1 MALEMGANSIS
12 DCVQCVFMG
21 FCLRGGVTYCSYI
34 QFTAN
39 QSPYVIF
46 GGLYGLG
53 YPTVLHTNE
62 IFTINTVFLHS
73 TNQYSNGK
81 LAVDQ

>member
-1 MALEMGANSIS
+1 MGAKSIS

-46 GGLYGLG
+46 GDLYGLG
-53 YPTVLHTNE
+53 GQSKSEPPPPIGRVYLSL
-62 IFTINTVFLHS
+62 F
-73 TNQYSNGK
+73 
-81 LAVDQ
+81 AVPLI